1 MATIYSN
8 ELSGAWKN
16 RCAREEKQLLQQ
28 LAPHIYGP
36 SSSRSQT
43 PAHHSAPFA
52 TEIEPKKLGES
63 STNANHGLATDSRA
77 ASSVARGTSRS
88 QATRRTGKSTVRNSS
103 SKRPDTACSSV
114 SSMSRMSGTSV
125 ATSKFSEFSV
135 NTSRRCEYWPLLT
148 HHWTMAGRNLMMLL
162 R

>member
-1 MATIYSN
+1 M
-8 ELSGAWKN
+8 G
-16 RCAREEKQLLQQ
+16 
-28 LAPHIYGP
+28 
-36 SSSRSQT
+36 
-43 PAHHSAPFA
+43 
-52 TEIEPKKLGES
+52 PKKLGES

-135 NTSRRCEYWPLLT
+135 NTSRRT
-148 HHWTMAGRNLMMLL
+148 AGMPSNHEMVKKMECLEAQVDNERKVGSEITSPHLQNTFVVWIVFSWNHPMDWKMVLASN
-162 R
+162 